1 MSRIAIVVAMLCAL
15 LIATVQGYWE
25 YQGTTSYI
33 SQPDSYYA
41 PDGTSWWS
49 CKGSGT
55 VSGTPHR
62 LVASGETW
70 GNCGVDLWPI
80 EDSGLS
86 RSVYVQSQALGV
98 SDYTWVPRQGDS
110 REVGFAFEVTISTG
124 GVSYD
129 GYAVDDT
136 HVSVVSSTAKG
147 GASGEGYTVFGSGYS
162 LKPYGKGSG
171 WATTQTG
178 SGASNDAHLVSVG
191 RDETDWWFPPPL
203 LYNVGYEGA
212 LEFTCSQTLV
222 IPPVDT
228 NGDRFSVIA
237 VVGGY
242 GDTDVDIEI
251 NDPNY
256 YYLYGGAEVTYSING
271 ETEVNLSGDIQ

>member
-1 MSRIAIVVAMLCAL
+1 MSVHRA
-15 LIATVQGYWE
+15 
-25 YQGTTSYI
+25 
-33 SQPDSYYA
+33 A
-41 PDGTSWWS
+41 P
-49 CKGSGT
+49 KGAGLRPSA
-55 VSGTPHR
+55 
-62 LVASGETW
+62 AS
-70 GNCGVDLWPI
+70 
-80 EDSGLS
+80 
-86 RSVYVQSQALGV
+86 
-98 SDYTWVPRQGDS
+98 
-110 REVGFAFEVTISTG
+110 
-124 GVSYD
+124 
-129 GYAVDDT
+129 
-136 HVSVVSSTAKG
+136 SSITQD
-147 GASGEGYTVFGSGYS
+147 
-162 LKPYGKGSG
+162 GKGSG

-178 SGASNDAHLVSVG
+178 SGASNDAHLVSVA
-191 RDETDWWFPPPL
+191 RDETDWWFPPPF

-251 NDPNY
+251 NDPDY